1 MDNTPEQILEKIQ
14 RLIDQSPQYKFEAYS
29 FILSALHFTMTAL
42 PQPRHITGR
51 EFCEGIR
58 KYAIDQFGPLARTV
72 LEYWVI
78 KATLDF
84 GKLVFALV
92 DIGLMRKTEEDSLDD
107 FKNVYDFES
116 AFSGILEDMGKSK
129 SLSGEAVGKKV
140 KKIL

>member
-29 FILSALHFTMTAL
+29 FILSALHFTMTSL

-72 LEYWVI
+72 LEYWGI

-107 FKNVYDFES
+107 FKNVYDFKT
-116 AFSGILEDMGKSK
+116 AFDSK
-129 SLSGEAVGKKV
+129 LVFDS
-140 KKIL
+140 